1 MMLFKDIKG
10 KIIDPLQHT
19 IEIIKKYPYAEI
31 HIGSDSQ
38 SVGKKTFYATVIA
51 YKLGTRGAV
60 SYTHLTLP
68 TICSV

>member
-38 SVGKKTFYATVIA
+38 SVGKKTFYATVI
-51 YKLGTRGAV
+51 
-60 SYTHLTLP
+60 TLVIWLI
-68 TICSV
+68 TIRFRK